1 MDTVVNQPPST
12 RAARLMTLASFIEHA
27 GHQFDME
34 CWCDCIA
41 GHCARML
48 GIHHGGD
55 MRVDVRDYLQIDYRQ
70 ARSLFAPSVGDTG
83 IDGPLSAI
91 SRKWAVN
98 TLRYFAMTGKLDWKA
113 ARTGNSDLRR
123 PLRRG
128 ERDLGYF
135 ESIGDV
141 IIALSVCGGPALRE
155 YEEDPTYIRERSE
168 RAREP
173 ELA

>member
-1 MDTVVNQPPST
+1 MDTLVNQPPST

-27 GHQFDME
+27 GHDFDME

-48 GIHHGGD
+48 GYHSNID
-55 MRVDVRDYLQIDYRQ
+55 MRSDVRDYLQVDYRQ
-70 ARSLFAPSVGDTG
+70 ARTLFAPSAGDTG
-83 IDGPLSAI
+83 VDAGLSVI

-98 TLRYFAMTGKLDWKA
+98 TLRYFAMTGRLDWRA
-113 ARTGNSDLRR
+113 ARTGEDDLRR
-123 PLRRG
+123 PMRRG

-141 IIALSVCGGPALRE
+141 VVTLAALGDGPIFHDLPI
-155 YEEDPTYIRERSE
+155 DFRERNE